1 MDYEDKYFEALKNND
16 YLVRREAIISLG
28 NLRCKRAVEALIKV
42 LKGDEIEDVRVV
54 AIAVLVNI
62 EDGERVVDVLIDR
75 LENDDCVDVRVAAA
89 EALGR
94 IIRDERAIEPL
105 IEALEDDDNGVRSAA
120 AEALGINFYALMDIF
135 ENDDCVDVRVAAA
148 EALGI
153 IRDERAI
160 EPLIEAFRDD
170 NDRMRRA
177 AEEALREI
185 GGNMAVEPLIE
196 ALRQALAFDDI
207 HALMPIIK
215 TLGEIG
221 DEKAGKSLIK
231 ALKNDN
237 DRVRWAAEEAL
248 KEIGGKRAFEAMEDY
263 YENW

>member
-75 LENDDCVDVRVAAA
+75 L
-89 EALGR
+89 
-94 IIRDERAIEPL
+94 
-105 IEALEDDDNGVRSAA
+105 
-120 AEALGINFYALMDIF
+120 